1 MEQKC
6 PVFARLFKTIFT
18 EKLTAS
24 KVIYKQYKINFQIG
38 IVSAQ
43 TNRNQ
48 KFREKKIVFEF
59 PNEILLKYLEG
70 E

>member
-18 EKLTAS
+18 ENLTAS

-38 IVSAQ
+38 IVS
-43 TNRNQ
+43 
-48 KFREKKIVFEF
+48 
-59 PNEILLKYLEG
+59 P
-70 E
+70 